1 MQQFFLS
8 EPAARRTAEAVQR
21 VLGDGGVLGST
32 PPEGFVGYTVVLFKL
47 TSDEPDDD
55 GFYDGVLCR
64 WNGTGWT
71 EGTTTVKVFFG

>member
-32 PPEGFVGYTVVLFKL
+32 PP
-47 TSDEPDDD
+47 
-55 GFYDGVLCR
+55 
-64 WNGTGWT
+64 
-71 EGTTTVKVFFG
+71 